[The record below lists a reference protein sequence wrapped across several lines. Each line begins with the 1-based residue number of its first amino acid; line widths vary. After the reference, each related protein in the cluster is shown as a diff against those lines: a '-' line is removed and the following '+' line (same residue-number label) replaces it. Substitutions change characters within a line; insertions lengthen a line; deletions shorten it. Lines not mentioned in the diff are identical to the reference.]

1 MNNSDFT
8 SGFWHYYIAFIII
21 LAMIGLVWLLW
32 SQKAAKTN
40 KPSESDTTTGHNWD
54 GIEEY
59 NNPMPKWWFYMFVLT
74 MVWGIGYFVSYP
86 GFGETKGML
95 GWSSKGQ
102 YEQEVKKANDEFG
115 AIYKKYANMPIEQV
129 ADDAEARKIGQ
140 NLFNTYCIQCHGSD
154 AKGSKGFPNLTD
166 SDWLWGGDP
175 ATIHET
181 IQNGRIGVMAA
192 WGPALG
198 EERVKDVAH
207 YVMSISRDKGFDEGR
222 AQRGQVV
229 FNSLPANCASCHGD
243 KGQGTLGMAP
253 NLTDDVWLWGNSEK
267 NIIDTITNGHTN
279 EMPAWNTFL
288 DEDKLH
294 LMTAYVWGLAPKEQ
308 RIKAVAKAETPTAA
322 SAASA
327 AQ

>member
-8 SGFWHYYIAFIII
+8 SGYWHYHIAFIIVI
-21 LAMIGLVWLLW
+21 AIIGLVWLLW

-74 MVWGIGYFVSYP
+74 MVWGIGYFVAYP

-140 NLFNTYCIQCHGSD
+140 NLFNTY
-154 AKGSKGFPNLTD
+154 
-166 SDWLWGGDP
+166 
-175 ATIHET
+175 
-181 IQNGRIGVMAA
+181 
-192 WGPALG
+192 
-198 EERVKDVAH
+198 
-207 YVMSISRDKGFDEGR
+207 
-222 AQRGQVV
+222 
-229 FNSLPANCASCHGD
+229 
-243 KGQGTLGMAP
+243 
-253 NLTDDVWLWGNSEK
+253 
-267 NIIDTITNGHTN
+267 
-279 EMPAWNTFL
+279 
-288 DEDKLH
+288 
-294 LMTAYVWGLAPKEQ
+294 
-308 RIKAVAKAETPTAA
+308 
-322 SAASA
+322 
-327 AQ
+327 